1 MSPIESVAFIGKSI
15 LDIKPIRCKP
25 LIDYTKGLGVMG
37 YGMAVNLRSKLD
49 KSIKFYVCDIS
60 QETIKRFES
69 ELDGYGPI
77 EVVQNGAE
85 AVQTAVSHSCWQAQV
100 SY

>member
-1 MSPIESVAFIGKSI
+1 
-15 LDIKPIRCKP
+15 
-25 LIDYTKGLGVMG
+25 MG

-49 KSIKFYVCDIS
+49 KSLTFYICDVN
-60 QETIKRFES
+60 QEAIKRFKS

-77 EVVQNGAE
+77 EVAQNGAE
-85 AVQTAVSHSCWQAQV
+85 AVQVAVSQ